1 MPGLRINMKNN
12 WQAKLDSVIDH
23 RADHLVSVRRHL
35 HAHPEVSGH
44 EHETSLYLYQ
54 MLSDVGFDVR
64 MGPDGRGL
72 MVDRRDQP
80 DAPRIALRAD
90 IDALRI
96 HDEKAVDYH
105 SQHVGVMHACGHD
118 AHSSIVL
125 GALFALYEMDERD
138 ELPWP
143 VNMRGIFQPSEET
156 ATGAAEMVE
165 AGALQG
171 VDSILATH
179 VDPTRCVG
187 QIGVRA
193 GVMTANCDAMH
204 FRLTGRGGH
213 AARPHETID
222 PIAAAAQLI
231 NSIYLTIPRA
241 TDSQDAVVVTIGQIQ
256 GGGNPNVIP
265 ELVEL
270 RGTVRTLDLNVRQQT
285 VDHIERICRGVA
297 ESSGTDI
304 EVEFG
309 SRIRSVRND
318 AEMTEVVRNVARH
331 LLGNEQ
337 IDEITRAS
345 MGSEDFAVYLDHVPG
360 AMFRLGCAE
369 PGKSAPPLHTP
380 TFDVDE
386 AAIPIGAKLL
396 ARAAIYWSDPSRLRR
411 GPTAHADVG

>member
-1 MPGLRINMKNN
+1 MQEN
-12 WQAKLDSVIDH
+12 WQTTLDAAID
-23 RADHLVSVRRHL
+23 RRRDQLVGVRRHL
-35 HAHPEVSGH
+35 HAHPEISGH
-44 EHETSLYLYQ
+44 EHETSLFLYQ
-54 MLSDVGFDVR
+54 LLTDAGFDVR
-64 MGPDGRGL
+64 MGPNGRGL
-72 MVDRRDQP
+72 MVDRRGEP
-80 DAPRIALRAD
+80 DSPRIALRAD

-96 HDEKAVDYH
+96 HDEKEVEYH
-105 SQHVGVMHACGHD
+105 SRHEGVMHACGHD
-118 AHSSIVL
+118 VHSSIVL
-125 GALFALYEMDERD
+125 GALLGLHELDDQD

-143 VNMRGIFQPSEET
+143 VNTRGIFQPSEET

-165 AGALQG
+165 AGALDG

-179 VDPTRCVG
+179 VDPTRSVG
-187 QIGVRA
+187 QIGLRA
-193 GVMTANCDAMH
+193 GLMTANCDAMH

-270 RGTVRTLDLNVRQQT
+270 RGTVRTLDLNVRRQT
-285 VDHIERICRGVA
+285 IDHIERICRGVA
-297 ESSGTDI
+297 QSSGTTID
-304 EVEFG
+304 VDFG

-318 AEMTEVVRNVARH
+318 AEMTEMVRNVARN
-331 LLGNEQ
+331 LLGAEQ
-337 IDEITRAS
+337 IDEISRAS
-345 MGSEDFAVYLDHVPG
+345 MGSEDFAVYLDHIPG
-360 AMFRLGCAE
+360 AMFRLGSAK
-369 PGKSAPPLHTP
+369 PGTSPPPLHTP

-396 ARAAIYWSDPSRLRR
+396 ARAAIVWSDPTRLRR
-411 GPTAHADVG
+411 GPTVHANVG